1 MAHIELEEDEFTGQ
15 LTGAVFKRIG
25 KLLKPH
31 WKFVLTFTLAIVI
44 VSMLDAL
51 FTIIN
56 KNIIDKSVVGGD
68 ANALYRLGG
77 MFIALMLAQAI
88 GVFIFIYTVGILGER
103 IRYDLRKDM
112 FKHLQDL
119 SLSYYNQNSVGR
131 LMSRVTS
138 DSERVSE
145 VLTWGLLD
153 ITWAAVNIITSAVFM
168 LYINWRLALIVLAVL
183 PVLITVAIWFRKL
196 ILKEYRASRKA
207 NSKIT
212 GSYNENVTGVRV
224 VKALGREASN
234 LEEFKDLTQ
243 EMYRA
248 SYRAAWLSALFL
260 PSVQMISAFV
270 LSAIVWYGGVQSIAG
285 FITLGGIQ
293 AFISY
298 VTFMLW
304 PIQDLARVYADMQ
317 NSVASAERIFKLL
330 DTVPTVKDYISA
342 SDPGSIQGA
351 IEFDH
356 VDFFYDD
363 EADKENPT
371 MVLSNF
377 NLKVKPGETI
387 ALVGP
392 TGGGKSTIVNLV
404 CRFFEPKSGVIR
416 INGENYTQFTL
427 HSIQSRIGVVLQTPH
442 LFSGTVQENLRYGR
456 LDASDKEI
464 EEAAKLAGAH
474 DFIVTLE
481 KGYET
486 QVGEGG
492 NLLSTGQKQLI
503 SLARAVL
510 AKPEI
515 FIMDEATSSVDTLTE
530 ALIQKGM
537 EHLMQGRT
545 SFVIAHRLST
555 IRQADRI
562 IVIEGGKITEMGS
575 HAELLRLH
583 GHYYRLYTQQFR
595 HEREL
600 AYGDGFNG
608 NGHGNGNGSKAAKET
623 AKSETAEPA
632 S

>member
-1 MAHIELEEDEFTGQ
+1 MAHVELEEDEFSGQ
-15 LTGAVFKRIG
+15 LTGGVIKRIAQ
-25 KLLKPH
+25 LLKPY
-31 WKFVLTFTLAIVI
+31 WTWVAGFVLAIGI
-44 VSMLDAL
+44 VSAMDGF

-56 KNIIDKSVVGGD
+56 KDIIDRSVVGKD
-68 ANALYRLGG
+68 ASALLQLAGVYIG
-77 MFIALMLAQAI
+77 LMLAQSL
-88 GVFIFIYTVGILGER
+88 GVFIFIYLAAVLGER
-103 IRYDLRKDM
+103 LNYDLRKKM

-119 SLSYYNQNSVGR
+119 SLSYYSQNSVGR

-138 DSERVSE
+138 DSERVSN
-145 VLTWGLLD
+145 VLTWGLID
-153 ITWAAVNIITSAVFM
+153 ITWASINITTSAIFM
-168 LYINWRLALIVLAVL
+168 FTINWQLTLIVLAVL
-183 PVLITVAIWFRKL
+183 PVLIAVAVWFRKL

-212 GSYNENVTGVRV
+212 GAYNENVTGVRV
-224 VKALGREASN
+224 VKALGREAEN
-234 LEEFKDLTQ
+234 LEEFKELTK

-248 SYRAAWLSALFL
+248 SYRSAWLSALFL

-270 LSAIVWYGGVQSIAG
+270 LSAIIWYGGVQSIAG
-285 FITLGGIQ
+285 VITLGGIQ

-298 VTFMLW
+298 VSFMLW

-330 DTVPTVKDYISA
+330 DTVPSVKDFA
-342 SDPGSIQGA
+342 GAADPGTIQGA

-371 MVLSNF
+371 MVLSDF
-377 NLKVKPGETI
+377 SLTVKPGETI

-404 CRFFEPKSGVIR
+404 CRFFEPKRGVLR
-416 INGENYTQFTL
+416 INGEDYTTFTL

-442 LFSGTVQENLRYGR
+442 LFSGTVRDNLRYGR
-456 LDASDKEI
+456 LDATDAEL

-481 KGYET
+481 KGYDT

-510 AKPEI
+510 ARPEI

-530 ALIQKGM
+530 ALIQRGM

-555 IRQADRI
+555 IRRADRI
-562 IVIEGGKITEMGS
+562 IVIEAGKIAEMGT
-575 HAELLRLH
+575 HAELLRQN

-595 HEREL
+595 HEREM
-600 AYGDGFNG
+600 AYGDVFG
-608 NGHGNGNGSKAAKET
+608 GNGNGKGNGNSDKP
-623 AKSETAEPA
+623 AEMAEAVVAPL
-632 S
+632 